1 MEPLTRLRLSSRPD
15 RALFVVALGVMA
27 AVSPMATDVYLAS
40 IPAVAGFFDAPIT
53 AVQLSLSTYMIGMA
67 VGQFLL
73 GPISDMLGRRR
84 LIIAGSVVFVLAS
97 VGIALSSSI
106 TVMLSLR
113 AVQGAAGAAGVVIGR
128 AMVSDTTTGT
138 DAAKMYTLLGTITS
152 MAPIVAP
159 LLGGV
164 IATWAPWQTVFW
176 LLAGFGLLMLAGAV
190 LVLRETLP
198 PRQRSEAGVARIF
211 VGAGQVMRDPVFM
224 GWALALAFGFG
235 ALFSYISASS
245 FVLQNVVGLTEI
257 GFSAAF
263 AVCALGGVLGGL
275 LNLRLLGTFSP
286 GAILRTALLVMTVI
300 NVAGLLALL
309 LGAPEWTILVHVVLA
324 QACFGFVMGNAI
336 ALAQD
341 RARERAGAGSAVLG
355 LLQFLV
361 AGLASPL
368 TGIGGDD
375 TALPM
380 SEFMLVFSVLALI
393 AAVAAVRLSK
403 RTAAG

>member
-1 MEPLTRLRLSSRPD
+1 MPPLTRLTLSRRAD
-15 RALFVVALGVMA
+15 RTMFIVALGVMS

-40 IPAVAGFFDAPIT
+40 IPAVAQYFGTPIT
-53 AVQLSLSTYMIGMA
+53 AVQLSLTTYMVGMA

-73 GPISDMLGRRR
+73 GPISDKAGRHR
-84 LIIAGSVVFVLAS
+84 LVVAGAAVFVLAS

-113 AVQGAAGAAGVVIGR
+113 AVQGVAGAAGVVIGR
-128 AMVSDTTTGT
+128 AMVSDTATGA

-164 IATWAPWQTVFW
+164 IATWAPWQAVFW
-176 LLAGFGLLMLAGAV
+176 ILSGFGLLMLAGAV

-198 PRQRSEAGVARIF
+198 PGQRSDAGLARIF
-211 VGAGQVMRDPVFM
+211 LCAARIMRDPVFM

-245 FVLQNVVGLTEI
+245 FVLQNVVGLSEI
-257 GFSAAF
+257 GFSVAF

-275 LNLRLLGTFSP
+275 ANVRLLGSFSP
-286 GAILRTALLVMTVI
+286 GAILRAALLAMTAI
-300 NVAGLLALL
+300 NAVGLLVLL
-309 LGAPEWTILVHVVLA
+309 LGAPAWTILVHVVLA
-324 QACFGFVMGNAI
+324 QACIGFVMGNAI
-336 ALAQD
+336 ALAQG
-341 RARERAGAGSAVLG
+341 RARKRAGAGSAVLG

-361 AGLASPL
+361 AAAASPL

-380 SEFMLVFSVLALI
+380 SAFMLGFSVLALI
-393 AAVAAVRLSK
+393 AAVSAVRL
-403 RTAAG
+403 AARGR